1 MFIRTCICMHIHTY
15 VRIYTHNTTI
25 TVHTYICTYVRR
37 STNDVHTQSTHAYVR
52 MLCAHTYVRTYIRT
66 HPTLSNSTCTNWQL
80 QDKVNTYS
88 SMAVYYVN
96 PHTATVHP
104 EYRAQQ
110 VTGIHQSTVPFA
122 RHTEQSTVPSD
133 KTNQW
138 CMRCWLYPLRS
149 KIKGAAKHV
158 KIICHTEN

>member
-1 MFIRTCICMHIHTY
+1 MTPNSGRTSHSAGTSCTAYVLVMCYERVHGDGFYKGRNYCNMQQDEAAIRTYVCYVYIRTY
-15 VRIYTHNTTI
+15 V
-25 TVHTYICTYVRR
+25 
-37 STNDVHTQSTHAYVR
+37 
-52 MLCAHTYVRTYIRT
+52 RT

-88 SMAVYYVN
+88 SMAVYYAN

-110 VTGIHQSTVPFA
+110 VTGTHQSTVPFA

-133 KTNQW
+133 ITTQW